1 MSMRLELIPTPIAGL
16 MSVQRKLVGD
26 ARGFLDR
33 IFCEDELAAALSGA
47 RIAAVNRTLTAQ
59 RGTVRGMHFQ
69 RPPHA
74 EDKLVTCLRGEV
86 FDVAVDL
93 RQGSPTFLAWHGEVL
108 SAGNHRSLLI
118 PKGFAHGFQALTDD
132 CELLYVHTAGYHP
145 ESEGGLDA
153 LDPRLGI
160 QWPLPLTERSA
171 RDQSHRPL
179 DAAFDGVLP

>member
-1 MSMRLELIPTPIAGL
+1 MLPTPIAGL

-33 IFCEDELAAALSGA
+33 IFCETELAPALKGA
-47 RIAAVNRTLTAQ
+47 RIAAVNRTLTAK
-59 RGTVRGMHFQ
+59 RGTIRGMHFQ
-69 RPPHA
+69 YPPHC
-74 EDKLVTCLRGEV
+74 EDKLVSCLRGEV

-93 RQGSPTFLAWHGEVL
+93 RRDSPTFLNWHCEIL

-132 CELLYVHTAGYHP
+132 CELLYVHTAGYHA

-160 QWPLPLTERSA
+160 QWPLPITERSA
-171 RDQSHRPL
+171 RDMSHRPL
-179 DAAFDGVLP
+179 DAAFDGMLP